1 MNKCPYCNTT
11 YNEILQTGFVGC
23 RMCYQE
29 IDELKTAVQKLYKNK
44 KYKGKKPIVG
54 DDGNI

>member
-23 RMCYQE
+23 QRCYEE
-29 IDELKTAVQKLYKNK
+29 IDDLKKAVKNMYGDRK
-44 KYKGKKPIVG
+44 HKGKKPVG
-54 DDGNI
+54 ENGNL